1 MIGENHILKK
11 NRKQRISQYLKKLK
25 SKYENHT
32 K

>member
-1 MIGENHILKK
+1 MIRKNYILEK

-25 SKYENHT
+25 SKYEDHT